1 MTDSNALVKK
11 FRAAYDADETVR
23 ERMEADPRGVLAEY
37 GIEIPEG
44 AKCEFVG
51 GDDVVHVTMPEG
63 ALDDAQLASVSGGT
77 SAGTA
82 AAVLTLTGL
91 AFAVAHTAQA
101 AATAA
106 GGSS

>member
-1 MTDSNALVKK
+1 MTDSNALVEK

-51 GDDVVHVTMPEG
+51 GDDMVRITLPEG
-63 ALDDAQLASVSGGT
+63 ALDDAQLAGVSGGT
-77 SAGTA
+77 NDVGTA
-82 AAVLTLTGL
+82 AAAAVLVG
-91 AFAVAHTAQA
+91 FAGIIA

-106 GGSS
+106 AAGSSGSS

>member
-1 MTDSNALVKK
+1 MTDSNALVEK

-37 GIEIPEG
+37 GIEIPED

-51 GDDVVHVTMPEG
+51 GDDVVHVTLPEG

-77 SAGTA
+77 TATTA
-82 AAVLTLTGL
+82 AALVLHGFAGL
-91 AFAVAHTAQA
+91 AIAVA
-101 AATAA
+101 A
-106 GGSS
+106 GALEG

>member
-1 MTDSNALVKK
+1 MTDSNALVEK

-37 GIEIPEG
+37 GIEIPES

-51 GDDVVHVTMPEG
+51 GDDMVRITLPEG

-77 SAGTA
+77 TAGAAASAAVLVGVAGIIA
-82 AAVLTLTGL
+82 AAV
-91 AFAVAHTAQA
+91 TAGA
-101 AATAA
+101 S
-106 GGSS
+106 GSK